1 MKFGLRY
8 QQPSRRHP
16 GPMVRIRFPPAGSP
30 VRTGFSGL
38 VASSKTGGMGSA
50 YSLALSC
57 QMESDGLES
66 EIRRL
71 ELQEQHRQEHKMAI
85 IGDDTPCWSTDYLG
99 TAPAP
104 SAPIWA
110 RPLQGLR
117 CRPFKLFELPAV
129 YQPLPIS
136 IFRGRRDE
144 TIGIRI
150 GIRRGRPLWLGCPGR
165 GDLRANWTD
174 DRYGSR
180 DLLHRGDGP
189 PDASPHLNRRSV
201 GKGFQ

>member
-1 MKFGLRY
+1 
-8 QQPSRRHP
+8 
-16 GPMVRIRFPPAGSP
+16 
-30 VRTGFSGL
+30 
-38 VASSKTGGMGSA
+38 
-50 YSLALSC
+50 
-57 QMESDGLES
+57 
-66 EIRRL
+66 
-71 ELQEQHRQEHKMAI
+71 MAI
-85 IGDDTPCWSTDYLG
+85 APLGALDAVSHVQAHLSPIGDDTPGWSTDYLG
-99 TAPAP
+99 TAPSAP
-104 SAPIWA
+104 SAPVWA

-165 GDLRANWTD
+165 GDLRANCTD

-180 DLLHRGDGP
+180 DANKNPFHPCHP
-189 PDASPHLNRRSV
+189 PTAGQALAEVVSLGV
-201 GKGFQ
+201 

>member
-1 MKFGLRY
+1 M
-8 QQPSRRHP
+8 
-16 GPMVRIRFPPAGSP
+16 
-30 VRTGFSGL
+30 RTGFSGL

-50 YSLALSC
+50 YSLASSC

-71 ELQEQHRQEHKMAI
+71 EYRKEHGKSTRWRS
-85 IGDDTPCWSTDYLG
+85 IGDDTPRWSTDYLG
-99 TAPAP
+99 TAPSAP

-165 GDLRANWTD
+165 GDLERPCIHPVRKSRQPRSSIARKMRSKWCHHIPDGMLLAACHTGVAICHSTD
-174 DRYGSR
+174 
-180 DLLHRGDGP
+180 
-189 PDASPHLNRRSV
+189 RR
-201 GKGFQ
+201 